1 MSPRG
6 RPGGWG
12 LRRGVIRN
20 GDIGVLLVVQ
30 PGGEVGR
37 GFGAARFGVQLGQG
51 RFGGLSRGLLR
62 GLGVF
67 GFRGPAGLFGFGG
80 LGLLRIGL
88 VRSRGG
94 DAAEE
99 DEGGAKGAGGRGG
112 VCRCES

>member
-1 MSPRG
+1 MDG
-6 RPGGWG
+6 GCDGGVIPGGG
-12 LRRGVIRN
+12 N
-20 GDIGVLLVVQ
+20 GVLLVFQ

-37 GFGAARFGVQLGQG
+37 GFGGARFGVQLGQG
-51 RFGGLSRGLLR
+51 RFGGLPR

-94 DAAEE
+94 GAAEE
-99 DEGGAKGAGGRGG
+99 DDGGAKGAGGRRGG
-112 VCRCES
+112 GCRYES